1 MSIYLLITSIII
13 VICVLFNKISSK
25 LGVPTLLAFIVLGM
39 IFGSD
44 GLFKISFENYRFAEQ
59 ICSVALIFIMF
70 YGGFGTRWSEARPV
84 AVKSILLSTV
94 GVVLTA
100 GLTGVFCYFVLKM
113 KFMESLLMGS
123 VISST
128 DAASVFSILRS
139 KKLNL
144 KDNTASILEL
154 ESGSNDPCS
163 YMLTTIM
170 LSIMSGKANL
180 GFVAYTVFAQMAY
193 GSVIGIIVALGGV
206 FVLRHFKF
214 ATEGFNAAF
223 VLAVAILAYAIPDLI
238 GGNGYLSAYIV
249 GIVLGNANI
258 KNKQS
263 LVHFFD
269 GVTGLMQMLIFFL
282 LGLLAFPSQF
292 SSVLLISVA
301 ITLFLTFVARPVAV
315 FLLLTPTKCTIRQQ
329 ILVSF
334 AGLRGAASIVF
345 AIMVTVSEAYTK
357 NDVFHIVFFIVLLS
371 ISFQGTLIPIMANKL
386 KMIDNNVNVL
396 KTFNDYTEETD
407 VQFIKLAI
415 TACHPWKNKA
425 LRQITFPP
433 DTLIVMLIRNKEI
446 IIPSGRTTLL
456 ENDIAV
462 LSAPA
467 FQDETAVHLVELKIT
482 SDSKWREKKI
492 SEFSPNPDQIVVMI
506 KRNEKIII
514 PRGKTVIKE
523 NDILVMNSLN
533 VKKQTI

>member
-1 MSIYLLITSIII
+1 MAIYLLITAIII
-13 VICVLFNKISSK
+13 VICVMFNKISSK

-44 GLFKISFENYRFAEQ
+44 GLFKISFENYQFAEK

-84 AVKSILLSTV
+84 AAKSILLSTV
-94 GVVLTA
+94 GVILTA
-100 GLTGVFCYFVLKM
+100 GLTGMFCYFMLNIELL
-113 KFMESLLMGS
+113 ESLLIGS

-144 KDNTASILEL
+144 KDNTASILEV

-170 LSIMSGKANL
+170 LSIMSGKASAGIL
-180 GFVAYTVFAQMAY
+180 AYTVFAQLIY
-193 GSVIGIIVALGGV
+193 GSVIGIIISFVAV

-214 ATEGFNAAF
+214 ATEGFDAAF
-223 VLAVAILAYAIPDLI
+223 VLAVAILAYAIPELI
-238 GGNGYLSAYIV
+238 RGNGYLSAYIV

-269 GVTGLMQMLIFFL
+269 GITGLMQMLIFFL

-292 SSVLLISVA
+292 SSILLLSVA
-301 ITLFLTFVARPVAV
+301 IALFLTFVARPVAV
-315 FLLLTPTKCTIRQQ
+315 FLILAPLKCKARQQ
-329 ILVSF
+329 ILISF

-345 AIMVTVSEAYTK
+345 AIMATVSEAYTK

-371 ISFQGTLIPIMANKL
+371 ITFQGTLIPIMANKL
-386 KMIDNNVNVL
+386 KMIDNNANVL

-415 TACHPWKNKA
+415 TECHPWKNKE
-425 LRQITFPP
+425 LREIAFPT

-446 IIPSGRTTLL
+446 IVPSGSTMLL
-456 ENDIAV
+456 EKDIAV

-467 FQDETAVHLVELKIT
+467 FQDETAIHLVELKIT
-482 SDSKWREKKI
+482 SSSKWREKKI
-492 SEFSPNPDQIVVMI
+492 SEFSTNPDQIIVMI
-506 KRNEKIII
+506 KRSEEIII
-514 PRGKTVIKE
+514 PRGETVIKE
-523 NDILVMNSLN
+523 NDILVMNSLD
-533 VKKQTI
+533 VLK